1 MKTSIGQLNLD
12 LKQEGA
18 DRVTH
23 TEISVEQSQPL
34 ERNLLVLSFKEHSL
48 RAAFKREGEVL
59 NKVAARAEH
68 LSDLLIRK

>member
-12 LKQEGA
+12 LKQERA
-18 DRVTH
+18 DRVTRSE
-23 TEISVEQSQPL
+23 TSVGQDQPL

-48 RAAFKREGEVL
+48 RAASKREGEVL
-59 NKVAARAEH
+59 KKVAARAEH